1 MVAAPPPRFS
11 PAAPSYAAPAGKSN
25 ENAADCTPGITS
37 ATSTRPFGNV
47 CCSIVD
53 EDTADKGTSRSLGQ
67 LQPVGQQQTQRRL
80 I

>member
-1 MVAAPPPRFS
+1 MVAAPPLGFR
-11 PAAPSYAAPAGKSN
+11 PAARSYAAPAGKSN
-25 ENAADCTPGITS
+25 ENAADWTPGITS

-53 EDTADKGTSRSLGQ
+53 DATGKGTSRSLGQ
-67 LQPVGQQQTQRRL
+67 SQGKDLRRF